1 MPKKKS
7 PYVKGSPLDIVWRL
21 HNKIIPD
28 MEQLL
33 RDKESVNEFNPNFRD
48 CPLDT
53 GAERM
58 HIRAA
63 KACADQIERDGFV
76 DQNLWNKYSEAK
88 EVDRMYLARPDGTT
102 TYGVYNQATGEY
114 VARSM
119 MHVVALNYAAY
130 LNGTSPEHAT
140 LREQNT
146 LMERQLMDIERLK
159 AALREVP
166 RAPAEASEGSDD
178 IPHPEARTY
187 SVRSSGDGLF
197 VIDCEYPDGKG
208 HPIAGEM
215 ALYDA
220 ERIKLLLAQDE
231 SQRPRKCSP
240 SPSLPSVAGEEEPV
254 ESDLD
259 DAVRDLY
266 IRVFADAPQQCNG
279 VTLLRQVGD
288 RAARLLAETIE
299 LRAQLAKY
307 KRDAEAWEKLERWKS
322 EISYVPKAQQWAAW
336 FYAGDATVCAHG
348 DKPLDAVLALA
359 AQLEQKGEG

>member
-220 ERIKLLLAQDE
+220 ERIKQGNRIMRLE
-231 SQRPRKCSP
+231 
-240 SPSLPSVAGEEEPV
+240 
-254 ESDLD
+254 
-259 DAVRDLY
+259 
-266 IRVFADAPQQCNG
+266 ADAA
-279 VTLLRQVGD
+279 GD
-288 RAARLLAETIE
+288 RARCDAAEKETDALREALIE
-299 LRAQLAKY
+299 LVSVTQGLGELEVPSVEDSAEVDHILSVGDYR
-307 KRDAEAWEKLERWKS
+307 RIAEAVAKAKTTLEDC
-322 EISYVPKAQQWAAW
+322 P
-336 FYAGDATVCAHG
+336 
-348 DKPLDAVLALA
+348 P
-359 AQLEQKGEG
+359 